1 MQYPEKTMAIRRPKK
16 TGTPQQPFTEASLFP
31 HVALKSWKVMLPLLA
46 LLIGLVWLGF
56 RFNVDDRVIVG
67 GAVLFGLLS
76 SLFAWMVGVLGLI
89 PFVGPLIVKVLAIQ
103 IIWLL
108 NALGYLVSFI
118 AIKRGYSKDVLTY
131 RGLTIALIVGIIIG
145 FILGHLI

>member
-1 MQYPEKTMAIRRPKK
+1 MATRKPAKTQ
-16 TGTPQQPFTEASLFP
+16 TPAQPFTEASLFP
-31 HVALKSWKVMLPLLA
+31 RVSLKNWKVMLPLLA
-46 LLIGLVWLGF
+46 VLVVLVWLGF

-67 GAVLFGLLS
+67 GALLFGLLS
-76 SLFAWMVGVLGLI
+76 SLFAWVIGVLGLI
-89 PFVGPLIVKVLAIQ
+89 PFIGPLIVKVLAIP

>member
-1 MQYPEKTMAIRRPKK
+1 MATRKPRKTE
-16 TGTPQQPFTEASLFP
+16 TPQHPFTEASLFP
-31 HVALKSWKVMLPLLA
+31 HAALKSWKVMLPLLA

-76 SLFAWMVGVLGLI
+76 SLFAWIVGLLGLI
-89 PFVGPLIVKVLAIQ
+89 PFVGPLIVKVLAIP

-118 AIKRGYSKDVLTY
+118 AIKRGYSQDVLTY

>member
-1 MQYPEKTMAIRRPKK
+1 MAIRRPKK

-46 LLIGLVWLGF
+46 LLIGMVWLGF

-67 GAVLFGLLS
+67 GALLFGLLS

-89 PFVGPLIVKVLAIQ
+89 PLVGPLIVKVLAIP

>member
-1 MQYPEKTMAIRRPKK
+1 VTTRKSGQAQ
-16 TGTPQQPFTEASLFP
+16 TPQQPFTEESLFP
-31 HVALKSWKVMLPLLA
+31 RVSVRNWRLMLPLLA
-46 LLIGLVWLGF
+46 VLVALVWLGF
-56 RFNVDDRVIVG
+56 RFNIDDRVVVG

-76 SLFAWMVGVLGLI
+76 SLFAWLVGVIGLV
-89 PFVGPLIVKVLAIQ
+89 PFIGPLIVKVLAIP

-118 AIKRGYSKDVLTY
+118 AIKRGYSRDVLTY

>member
-1 MQYPEKTMAIRRPKK
+1 MATRQSKKLETPE
-16 TGTPQQPFTEASLFP
+16 QPFTEASLFP
-31 HVALKSWKVMLPLLA
+31 RVPLKSWKVMLPMLA
-46 LLIGLVWLGF
+46 VLAALVWLGF
-56 RFNVDDRVIVG
+56 RLNVDDRVIVG
-67 GAVLFGLLS
+67 GVLLFGLLS
-76 SLFAWMVGVLGLI
+76 SLFAWMIGVLGLI
-89 PFVGPLIVKVLAIQ
+89 PFVGPLVVKVLAIP

>member
-1 MQYPEKTMAIRRPKK
+1 MATAKSKPPQ
-16 TGTPQQPFTEASLFP
+16 TPQQPFTEEALFP
-31 HVALKSWKVMLPLLA
+31 RVSLKNWKVMLPLLA
-46 LLIGLVWLGF
+46 VLIALVWLGF
-56 RFNVDDRVIVG
+56 RLNVDDRVVVG
-67 GAVLFGLLS
+67 GAVLFGVLS
-76 SLFAWMVGVLGLI
+76 SLFAWIVGVLGLI
-89 PFVGPLIVKVLAIQ
+89 PFIGPLIVKVLAIP

>member
-1 MQYPEKTMAIRRPKK
+1 MAIRRPKK

-89 PFVGPLIVKVLAIQ
+89 PFVGPLIVKVLAIP

>member
-1 MQYPEKTMAIRRPKK
+1 MAIREPKK
-16 TGTPQQPFTEASLFP
+16 TEIPVQPFTEATLFP
-31 HVALKSWKVMLPLLA
+31 RVSLKNWKVMLPLLV
-46 LLIGLVWLGF
+46 LLIGAVWLGF
-56 RFNVDDRVIVG
+56 RFNVDDRIIVG
-67 GAVLFGLLS
+67 GAVLFGVVS
-76 SLFAWMVGVLGLI
+76 SLFAWVIGVLGLI
-89 PFVGPLIVKVLAIQ
+89 PLVGPLIVKVLAIP

-118 AIKRGYSKDVLTY
+118 AIKRGYSRDVLTY

>member
-1 MQYPEKTMAIRRPKK
+1 MATRRTKK
-16 TGTPQQPFTEASLFP
+16 TQAPQQPFTEESLFS
-31 HVALKSWKVMLPLLA
+31 HAALKSWKVMLPLLA
-46 LLIGLVWLGF
+46 ILIGLVWLGF

-76 SLFAWMVGVLGLI
+76 SLFAWIVGILGLI
-89 PFVGPLIVKVLAIQ
+89 PFAGPLIVKVLAIP

-118 AIKRGYSKDVLTY
+118 AIKRGYSRDVLTY

>member
-1 MQYPEKTMAIRRPKK
+1 MTTRNPKK
-16 TGTPQQPFTEASLFP
+16 AQTPEPPFTEESLFP
-31 HVALKSWKVMLPLLA
+31 RVSLKSWKVMLPLMVVLVA
-46 LLIGLVWLGF
+46 LVWLGF
-56 RFNVDDRVIVG
+56 RLNVDDRVIVG

-76 SLFAWMVGVLGLI
+76 SLFAWIVGLLGLI
-89 PFVGPLIVKVLAIQ
+89 PFVGPLIVKVLAIP

-118 AIKRGYSKDVLTY
+118 AIKRGYSQDVLTY

-145 FILGHLI
+145 FIMGQLL

>member
-1 MQYPEKTMAIRRPKK
+1 MEMRP
-16 TGTPQQPFTEASLFP
+16 PVPPFTEESLFP
-31 HVALKSWKVMLPLLA
+31 RVSLKNWKLMLPMLAVLLA
-46 LLIGLVWLGF
+46 LVWLGF
-56 RFNVDDRVIVG
+56 HFNVDDRVVVG

-76 SLFAWMVGVLGLI
+76 SLFAWIIGVLGLI
-89 PFVGPLIVKVLAIQ
+89 PFIGPLIVKVLAIP